1 MSHFKLNITTIPNY
15 NDGSFYLYK
24 IKQDNSVF
32 PYERIELLDSNPFY
46 YQELSL
52 SDDVIFENEN
62 RKRKIKYKIRI
73 SQDRSITSENV
84 LKINDKYYQ
93 VFNIYHFKNSEGY
106 LQSDITLQE
115 YPSPQ
120 SPPYLYSSLIIL
132 GTIVAF

>member
-106 LQSDITLQE
+106 LQSRRDMMCHKCSF
-115 YPSPQ
+115 YK
-120 SPPYLYSSLIIL
+120 
-132 GTIVAF
+132 